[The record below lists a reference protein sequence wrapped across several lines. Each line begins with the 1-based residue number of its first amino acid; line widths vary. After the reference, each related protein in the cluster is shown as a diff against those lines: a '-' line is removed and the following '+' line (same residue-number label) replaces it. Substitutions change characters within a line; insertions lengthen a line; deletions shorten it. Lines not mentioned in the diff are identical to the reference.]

1 MKVYIVTKNTAYN
14 GTKIIGVYSS
24 EKAAK
29 AKVAELGGEDNYDYD
44 IVDEYVDE

>member
-24 EKAAK
+24 KEAAK
-29 AKVAELGGEDNYDYD
+29 AKVAELGGVDNYDYD